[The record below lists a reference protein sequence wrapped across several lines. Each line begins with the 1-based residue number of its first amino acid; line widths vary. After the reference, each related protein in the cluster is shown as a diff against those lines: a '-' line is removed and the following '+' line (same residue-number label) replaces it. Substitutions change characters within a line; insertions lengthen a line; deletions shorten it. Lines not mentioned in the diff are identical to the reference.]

1 MLKEIGYARLPMLE
15 IIAQDADKGI
25 LGSTDALA
33 AMGYVT
39 R

>member
-1 MLKEIGYARLPMLE
+1 MLE

-25 LGSTDALA
+25 LASTDALA
-33 AMGYVT
+33 AMGY